1 MDKVKIG
8 QFIADCRKD
17 KRRRWCHHNGEG
29 GIGMGENLRRTKAE
43 LYGIVEKVV
52 KMYEG
57 GMTLE
62 DIEESLREEGYQIS
76 RESIRRTLK
85 KNKTI
90 AKELQKAREE
100 TAQLIDVI
108 RSKPA
113 TDVNEASADFLIAK
127 AFEYVKTIEAMDFE
141 DLPELA
147 KFVKDITKVKT
158 DLVKQRMDYQ
168 SLYARA
174 RDDFMAQLKT
184 VLYRDNP
191 TLYEKLFE
199 LASHMEVPC
208 E

>member
-1 MDKVKIG
+1 
-8 QFIADCRKD
+8 
-17 KRRRWCHHNGEG
+17 
-29 GIGMGENLRRTKAE
+29 MGENLRRTKAE

-62 DIEESLREEGYQIS
+62 DIEECLREEGYQIS

-90 AKELQKAREE
+90 AKELQKARDE

-127 AFEYVKTIEAMDFE
+127 AFEYVKTIEARDFE

-168 SLYARA
+168 TVYARA
-174 RDDFMAQLKT
+174 RDDFMVQLKT

-191 TLYEKLFE
+191 ALYEKLFE

>member
-1 MDKVKIG
+1 
-8 QFIADCRKD
+8 
-17 KRRRWCHHNGEG
+17 
-29 GIGMGENLRRTKAE
+29 
-43 LYGIVEKVV
+43 
-52 KMYEG
+52 
-57 GMTLE
+57 
-62 DIEESLREEGYQIS
+62 
-76 RESIRRTLK
+76 
-85 KNKTI
+85 
-90 AKELQKAREE
+90 
-100 TAQLIDVI
+100 
-108 RSKPA
+108 
-113 TDVNEASADFLIAK
+113 
-127 AFEYVKTIEAMDFE
+127 MDFE

>member
-1 MDKVKIG
+1 
-8 QFIADCRKD
+8 
-17 KRRRWCHHNGEG
+17 
-29 GIGMGENLRRTKAE
+29 MGENLRRTKAE

-127 AFEYVKTIEAMDFE
+127 AF
-141 DLPELA
+141 
-147 KFVKDITKVKT
+147 
-158 DLVKQRMDYQ
+158 
-168 SLYARA
+168 
-174 RDDFMAQLKT
+174 
-184 VLYRDNP
+184 
-191 TLYEKLFE
+191 
-199 LASHMEVPC
+199 
-208 E
+208 